1 MEKGKGRAR
10 GLERELASIIAT
22 EPKTRSDMRVQCGV
36 GRSPKRALIEG
47 LLADGFSAQRISDIL
62 RERKLADLPYDT
74 IGRHARKSCRC
85 SSKAAR

>member
-1 MEKGKGRAR
+1 LEKRKGRAR
-10 GLERELASIIAT
+10 GLARELANIIAT
-22 EPKTRSDMRVQCGV
+22 EPKTRSEMRVQCGV
-36 GRSPKRALIEG
+36 GRSASRLIIEG

-62 RERKLADLPYDT
+62 RERKLGDLPYDT